1 MSKKQLPLLE
11 IALFA
16 ILVIN
21 NYRNEY
27 LPEYIISYLAAS
39 IITAF
44 HENRFTLEKQ
54 RAYCNFADDRCCS
67 RIPNISNV
75 VSNGIFILAGIYDF
89 INTGAIVFGIISI
102 AVGLGSSY
110 FHWQPTLETL
120 FWDRLPMVFGMAY
133 IIYQHTGL
141 EWPEL
146 LLHGLYTLEYH
157 NMTHD
162 LMPYVIYQT
171 NMILLLAW
179 ITGFSM
185 PVVLYILAKIC
196 EDWDAEIYIWTNLQ
210 VSGHTLKHLFS
221 GFAMMIAI

>member
-1 MSKKQLPLLE
+1 MPGMHLLE
-11 IALFA
+11 TSLFA

-21 NYRNEY
+21 NYGNEY
-27 LPEYIISYLAAS
+27 LSHYIISYLASA
-39 IITAF
+39 IIAAF

-54 RAYCNFADDRCCS
+54 RAYCNFADARGCC
-67 RIPNISNV
+67 RVPHAANV
-75 VSNGIFILAGIYDF
+75 VSNGIFILAGLYHF
-89 INTGAIVFGIISI
+89 INTGALLFGMIAI
-102 AVGLGSSY
+102 AVGVGSSY
-110 FHWQPTLETL
+110 FHWRPSLETL

-133 IIYQHTGL
+133 IIHQNTGL
-141 EWPEL
+141 EWSEL

-179 ITGFSM
+179 VTGLSI

-196 EDWDAEIYIWTNLQ
+196 EDWDTEIYIWTNFQ
-210 VSGHTLKHLFS
+210 VSGHTLKHILA
-221 GFAMMIAI
+221 GLAMMNAI